1 MRCDDGGRGL
11 RGDHLVTLTHTDN
24 TMTQLQRKIKQI
36 KEKLKL
42 KMMRQTEP
50 QTELTETP
58 EMQCDTTDFVWVG
71 GFQSKTTVRTPA
83 KTAKRKLSFTEDNQ
97 QSEREEEDQP
107 LESSPATIE
116 LQMAW
121 YKNFRI
127 RFFEDDVASPAKRS
141 RRHSKEGRKEQVT
154 STPILGCEMKSFNKV
169 QKEINTFKTFF
180 EPGPD
185 FKIYDDYYYPSLPSP
200 QADYRNLQPG
210 NTPAPPLPPR
220 NEKVTLPPV
229 LRAFKQRQPRPPPTL
244 VFRSYRPTELSAARK
259 TLRFE
264 LNFNDHQFG
273 MTKAFST
280 ECLNYSLLL

>member
-1 MRCDDGGRGL
+1 
-11 RGDHLVTLTHTDN
+11 
-24 TMTQLQRKIKQI
+24 MTQLQRKIKQI

-50 QTELTETP
+50 QTEVTETP

-127 RFFEDDVASPAKRS
+127 RFFEDEVASPAKRS

-220 NEKVTLPPV
+220 NDVRRPLPPV
-229 LRAFKQRQPRPPPTL
+229 LRSYKQRDLTPPPPPPL
-244 VFRSYRPTELSAARK
+244 MFRSYRPADLSAARR

-264 LNFNDHQFG
+264 LKFNDRNFG
-273 MTKAFST
+273 LTKSFSS